1 MPCFCPLDVWPAP
14 PDAADRRPV
23 FSPQASYAGAR
34 SFRLPCGQCAGCRIG
49 RADQWSTRIMHE
61 ASCHDSSVFVTETF
75 SDEHLPADLSV
86 SVRTHQLFIKRVR
99 NNFGPVRY
107 FGAGEY
113 GDRTLR
119 PHYHTI
125 LFGLELPDRY
135 LWKRTPSGALLYRS
149 PALELC
155 WPFGHCLIGDVTA
168 ESAAYVARYCMKKLS
183 GPPAADR
190 YSRSSVDP
198 ETGEVRSWNVQP
210 EFAVMSR
217 KPGLGSAWLSE
228 FASDCF
234 PSDFLIRDGR
244 KVPVP
249 SFYKAKLDELAALR
263 VVADR
268 KKRARLHAGNNTDAR
283 LLVRREV
290 HARRVALL
298 RRSLEAEE

>member
-34 SFRLPCGQCAGCRIG
+34 SFRLPCGQCLGCRKD
-49 RADQWSTRIMHE
+49 RSEQWSTRIMHE

-75 SDEHLPADLSV
+75 SDEFLPADLSV

-99 NNFGPVRY
+99 KAFGPVRY

-135 LWKRTPSGALLYRS
+135 LWKRTPSGAFLYRS
-149 PALELC
+149 PALERC
-155 WPFGHCLIGDVTA
+155 WPYGHCLIGDVTA
-168 ESAAYVARYCMKKLS
+168 QSAAYVARYCMKKLT
-183 GPPAADR
+183 GPPSLER
-190 YSRSSVDP
+190 YRRSEIVP
-198 ETGEVRSWNVQP
+198 ETGEIRTWNVQA

-217 KPGLGSAWLSE
+217 KPGIGSAWFSK

-234 PSDFLIRDGR
+234 PSDFLIRDGK
-244 KVPVP
+244 KVAVP
-249 SFYKAKLDELAALR
+249 GFYKDKLAGRDALR
-263 VVADR
+263 VMADR
-268 KKRARLHAGNNTDAR
+268 KKRARVHADNNSDSR

-290 HARRVALL
+290 HARRAALL
-298 RRSLEAEE
+298 ERSLDAEE